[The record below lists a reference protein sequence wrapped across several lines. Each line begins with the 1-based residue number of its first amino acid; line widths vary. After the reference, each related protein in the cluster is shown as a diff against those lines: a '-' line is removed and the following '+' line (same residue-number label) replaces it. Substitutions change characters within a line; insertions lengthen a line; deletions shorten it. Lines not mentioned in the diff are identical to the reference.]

1 MKSNCKIGMVL
12 LAGVTMGGLAVEGL
26 HAQAKMPV
34 YYVSEIDVR
43 DVDAYSKDYAP
54 KAQALIKSAGGR
66 FVAIGGVAGNLA
78 GNLTAFDGDAP
89 KRMTVSVWD
98 SLEKIKAWRASPQW
112 AELRKAGEKYATFSR
127 AVAIDGVPQ

>member
-1 MKSNCKIGMVL
+1 MKSNYKIGMVL

-98 SLEKIKAWRASPQW
+98 SLEKIKAWRATRPRLENVSPQ
-112 AELRKAGEKYATFSR
+112 SC
-127 AVAIDGVPQ
+127 

>member
-1 MKSNCKIGMVL
+1 MKSNYKIGMVL

-98 SLEKIKAWRASPQW
+98 SLEKIKAWRDSKEF
-112 AELRKAGEKYATFSR
+112 AEIRKVGEKYATFSR
-127 AVAIDGVPQ
+127 GFAVEGVPQ